1 MLLPLYVN
9 DRLVWACVEM
19 PNTLDSGSRGPSSHC
34 FVFLGKTLN
43 SRSASLHLYIFISVS
58 EFSEK
63 PDEMSGGN
71 QERLESHQ
79 GGLQLQLEELLDL
92 ST

>member
-1 MLLPLYVN
+1 
-9 DRLVWACVEM
+9 M

-34 FVFLGKTLN
+34 FVFLDKTLN

-58 EFSEK
+58 EFLEK

>member
-1 MLLPLYVN
+1 MEVQSK
-9 DRLVWACVEM
+9 E
-19 PNTLDSGSRGPSSHC
+19 
-34 FVFLGKTLN
+34 
-43 SRSASLHLYIFISVS
+43 LYIFIFVS

-71 QERLESHQ
+71 QERLESYQ